1 MLRRHTDTIAARSA
15 AATSRALVLA
25 GILVVLGLGMAVPM
39 RSWLAQQAELDALR
53 VEVEQAREQVADL
66 EVQQQRWEDP
76 AFIAAQARERLM
88 LIFPGEIG
96 YVAIDTT
103 APSQDPVLAEEVV
116 DQAWFERLWTQ
127 VRIADR
133 PARGEASEAGS
144 TVGLADEPG
153 SEPVRP

>member
-1 MLRRHTDTIAARSA
+1 
-15 AATSRALVLA
+15 LVLA

-66 EVQQQRWEDP
+66 EVQQRRWEDP

-103 APSQDPVLAEEVV
+103 APRQDPVLAEEVV

-127 VRIADR
+127 VRMADTPER
-133 PARGEASEAGS
+133 EEVSEGGATAGP
-144 TVGLADEPG
+144 ADEPG

>member
-1 MLRRHTDTIAARSA
+1 
-15 AATSRALVLA
+15 LVLA

-66 EVQQQRWEDP
+66 EVQQRRWEDP

-127 VRIADR
+127 VRTADTPER
-133 PARGEASEAGS
+133 EEVSEGGS
-144 TVGLADEPG
+144 TAGPADEPG